1 MQFFGRFNLS
11 NTNTTADSHSYS
23 NNKLYF
29 QTWLTELQSRLSR
42 NPTLDHISIQGI
54 HPGYVATGIW
64 TPMQGPHEAEP
75 MKFGDRMLNAI
86 VAIFGI
92 DAQQGSLAIA
102 RAATAK
108 ECAVA
113 KRGGE
118 GGGKYFN
125 RIWPAQPMPQTTAPE
140 CRQELWDFVDKEL
153 RLKEKGLLE
162 ALNAE

>member
-1 MQFFGRFNLS
+1 MN
-11 NTNTTADSHSYS
+11 
-23 NNKLYF
+23 
-29 QTWLTELQSRLSR
+29 
-42 NPTLDHISIQGI
+42 
-54 HPGYVATGIW
+54 
-64 TPMQGPHEAEP
+64 
-75 MKFGDRMLNAI
+75 FGDRMLNAI

-92 DAQQGSLAIA
+92 DAKQGSLAIA

-125 RIWPAQPMPQTTAPE
+125 RIWPAQPMPRTTAPE
-140 CRQELWDFVDKEL
+140 CRRELWDFVDKEL